1 MAFGGPQR
9 QGGTEET
16 SKALLDLIRPPGR
29 TSTLLGASA
38 APSAA
43 ASAAPSAAARTFTAY
58 GGVPQIGAPRIG

>member
-9 QGGTEET
+9 QGGTEED

-43 ASAAPSAAARTFTAY
+43 ASAAPRTSTAY